1 MYRKALILPFLL
13 VASFFFASSVFAAAN
28 VTQMDGLIFADPPYW
43 NSDGNGN
50 DRYTVDFK
58 TQEVTKIKIQSWSAG
73 YGEMLR
79 EKTADIADM
88 PGVPYFTGSN
98 FTCNAYYRAYYYNAS
113 GSQVGYIE
121 VMIHDLLQPSC
132 DSGGAGD
139 IPPSE
144 GEKCIGCDLFECPG
158 WSDYMGK
165 LDEIKAAIPPPPNWS
180 AVATTFRDTIAP
192 RIKSD
197 MAELIGTSSTP
208 SLPTLPQAPNK
219 PSTPGSL
226 GGVNDGGISAPTGT
240 EAPGLGDS
248 TFSGDDLKQAA
259 PTIPERSDPTG
270 GFNLVTDPI
279 GGLPSQ
285 DDFIKN
291 APIEGEVPFPS
302 MPTGE
307 ETVDPGDEITEPQI
321 NFPDIDFNG
330 PDIDYDTPPTPG
342 GGTAAPTD
350 PPSPIEEPTGN
361 YDVAPIPGADGST
374 APTPGEGE
382 TFGAPYP

>member
-13 VASFFFASSVFAAAN
+13 VASFFFASTAFAA
-28 VTQMDGLIFADPPYW
+28 VQMVEKTGSIFAGDPYLDSA
-43 NSDGNGN
+43 NN
-50 DRYTVDFK
+50 RYTVDFVGQNVDK
-58 TQEVTKIKIQSWSAG
+58 LVLTSYNPGGFDTVSSTITVSA
-73 YGEMLR
+73 
-79 EKTADIADM
+79 TAD
-88 PGVPYFTGSN
+88 GQPYMIGSN
-98 FTCNAYYRAYYYNAS
+98 FTCNKPYTAYYYDHS
-113 GSQVGYIE
+113 GNQIGYMKLI
-121 VMIHDLLQPSC
+121 VTDLVEPTTCMSGGIMPPDEEKC
-132 DSGGAGD
+132 DSCA
-139 IPPSE
+139 IFS
-144 GEKCIGCDLFECPG
+144 CPG
-158 WSDYMGK
+158 WSDYMDK
-165 LDEIKAAIPPPPNWS
+165 LDGIKAAIPPPPNWS
-180 AVATTFRDTIAP
+180 AVADTFRDSIAP

-197 MAELIGTSSTP
+197 MAELIGTSPT
-208 SLPTLPQAPNK
+208 PTLPNYAQAPSK

-226 GGVNDGGISAPTGT
+226 GGVDDGGISAPTGT

-248 TFSGDDLKQAA
+248 TFSGDDLKAAA

-270 GFNLVTDPI
+270 GFDLITDPI

-291 APIEGEVPFPS
+291 APIEGDVPFPS

-321 NFPDIDFNG
+321 TFPDIDFNG

-342 GGTAAPTD
+342 GGTAAPTE

-382 TFGAPYP
+382 NYGAPYP